1 MEEHNVTVDGVTY
14 DLPHPFI
21 TIATQN
27 PMGSAGTQPL
37 PESQL
42 DRFMICLSIGYPNLE
57 KQIEILN
64 HVAMIIQLKEL
75 KKLLQ
80 KKM

>member
-1 MEEHNVTVDGVTY
+1 MKLTVHTPKTQAALLEAMEEHNVTVDGVTY

-21 TIATQN
+21 TMATQN

-57 KQIEILN
+57 NK
-64 HVAMIIQLKEL
+64 
-75 KKLLQ
+75 
-80 KKM
+80 